1 MEAVWKKTRMERSLS
16 LFIVPSLEFSRNF
29 LTFLGYFFTYTF
41 AGILPTNSIPL
52 FLSRDVFAT
61 SAPFIIKTFEMLLPL
76 SKVSSS
82 SRAYLLPLLLLG
94 QLPLSALSHARWS
107 CPEPRSA
114 ETGIK
119 EGPCGGDNGDFSN
132 VLPVEIRPGPML
144 VTFEESIYHTGAPFR
159 ISLSDDGDD
168 DPDRACVLL
177 DHVPHN
183 DDPPSRPRMYDESTY
198 VPYAITVNIPDVR
211 CERCSLY
218 LSNPMTDKIGTAGSP
233 LGVGCTDPDGTC
245 FSVYHSCTRPLKIVG
260 AKPRSNY
267 DCPSLPSDWPVVWVG
282 DNGMEVEASDPG
294 VYRRESSEWGPED
307 HLLIGVPDRYRQD
320 VGICGS
326 VEAKSVVSTVALGI
340 SPTLSPM
347 ESSGDDEETVVD
359 VFNNDLLEANDSS
372 KSPNEEALPDA
383 MGKDEFAN
391 TLSATSKARPL
402 RGSITFQYL
411 GTFTVAFLINL
422 YITS

>member
-1 MEAVWKKTRMERSLS
+1 
-16 LFIVPSLEFSRNF
+16 
-29 LTFLGYFFTYTF
+29 
-41 AGILPTNSIPL
+41 
-52 FLSRDVFAT
+52 
-61 SAPFIIKTFEMLLPL
+61 
-76 SKVSSS
+76 
-82 SRAYLLPLLLLG
+82 
-94 QLPLSALSHARWS
+94 
-107 CPEPRSA
+107 
-114 ETGIK
+114 
-119 EGPCGGDNGDFSN
+119 
-132 VLPVEIRPGPML
+132 
-144 VTFEESIYHTGAPFR
+144 
-159 ISLSDDGDD
+159 
-168 DPDRACVLL
+168 
-177 DHVPHN
+177 
-183 DDPPSRPRMYDESTY
+183 
-198 VPYAITVNIPDVR
+198 
-211 CERCSLY
+211 
-218 LSNPMTDKIGTAGSP
+218 
-233 LGVGCTDPDGTC
+233 
-245 FSVYHSCTRPLKIVG
+245 
-260 AKPRSNY
+260 
-267 DCPSLPSDWPVVWVG
+267 
-282 DNGMEVEASDPG
+282 MEVEASDPG

-347 ESSGDDEETVVD
+347 ESSGDDEETVAD